1 MTADHP
7 LAIIMAKASSTLCAD
22 VAVGSESATTSSAT
36 DAEQVNNIEDIMKP
50 SGLVPDGF
58 FDVGQME
65 LSRQRWTEKI
75 GLFESISPFLT
86 G

>member
-1 MTADHP
+1 VGISVVLD
-7 LAIIMAKASSTLCAD
+7 D
-22 VAVGSESATTSSAT
+22 DGSEYVRPISLT

-65 LSRQRWTEKI
+65 LSPQRWTDKI
-75 GLFESISPFLT
+75 GLFGLISPFLT